1 VATSTTSG
9 VPGQPFLLLA
19 ICSPTREITNFKC
32 SLEISIAR
40 SRPKFKEN
48 CQIFIHGSS
57 RVGKNILQI
66 EGFFKFLLSYLT
78 CSQIWLNLPIDDWP
92 LCLHHKSGYIAR
104 LIKKKHWIPS
114 PPPSH
119 QQQPPPKQNPKEKK
133 EKKNTRPVHQVLTK
147 LLFAHRPRAPVGLLM
162 RFFFNLLL
170 SEAQKLSVAAGTH
183 DM

>member
-1 VATSTTSG
+1 
-9 VPGQPFLLLA
+9 LLA

-57 RVGKNILQI
+57 RVAKNILQI
-66 EGFFKFLLSYLT
+66 EGFKKNLLPYLT
-78 CSQIWLNLPIDDWP
+78 CSQIWLNLPVDDWP

-104 LIKKKHWIPS
+104 LIKKNNIESQAHHPRISSRPL
-114 PPPSH
+114 
-119 QQQPPPKQNPKEKK
+119 QNKTQRKK
-133 EKKNTRPVHQVLTK
+133 KKRKTPAQCTRFSLSCSLHIVLE
-147 LLFAHRPRAPVGLLM
+147 LQLVSLCG
-162 RFFFNLLL
+162 FFFNLLL